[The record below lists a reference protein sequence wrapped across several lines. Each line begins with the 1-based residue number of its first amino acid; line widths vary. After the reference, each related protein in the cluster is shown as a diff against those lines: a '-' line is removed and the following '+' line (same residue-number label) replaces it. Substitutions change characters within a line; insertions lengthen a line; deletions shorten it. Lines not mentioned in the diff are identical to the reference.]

1 MRLPTGSELTAL
13 KVADAVFGLQKKK
26 THTALLDAQ
35 KRVMAAHLLGYQLK
49 CRYSVFLRLY
59 DEKSPMA
66 DALMESDSLM
76 ARNLVLSGQLPV
88 NWCLRATDVRWP
100 LAAMETESVKA
111 GSMQINRIT
120 GSQSPEIEVTFLET
134 RDSDFV
140 KTLKAISN
148 YMIGVKSWHGSGLM
162 PPPAEYAL
170 WLTIGLGQLPIG
182 DAAMKGDGITE
193 SWSFLVALQSINLD
207 ASARETNTLMEIPVT
222 FAQLDP
228 YVR

>member
-1 MRLPTGSELTAL
+1 MRLPTGSELTGL

-35 KRVMAAHLLGYQLK
+35 KRVLATHLLGYQLK
-49 CRYSVFLRLY
+49 CKYSVFLRLY
-59 DEKSPMA
+59 DERSPMV

-76 ARNLVLSGQLPV
+76 ARNLVFSGQLPV
-88 NWCLRATDVRWP
+88 NWGLRATDVRWP

-182 DAAMKGDGITE
+182 DTAMSGDGIKE

-222 FAQLDP
+222 FVQLDP